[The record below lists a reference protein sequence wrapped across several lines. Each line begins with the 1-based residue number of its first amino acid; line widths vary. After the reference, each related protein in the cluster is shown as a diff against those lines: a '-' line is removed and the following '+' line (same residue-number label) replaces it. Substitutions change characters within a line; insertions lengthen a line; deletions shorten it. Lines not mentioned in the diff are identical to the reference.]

1 MRSLRLVVLSCLCL
15 AVATTAAA
23 VDGPEIPNRLPQA
36 KAGEWVLMQGTS
48 GDNMGVRNRVT
59 VTAVKDGVVSLKRER
74 LAPDGT
80 VEETNAF
87 DLNLERMASRNA
99 DLREHATAINT
110 ETIFVKDKEFSVVAV
125 SWKGDP
131 AEDGSGE
138 REFKIWL
145 SPDLPVGGLAKTWSS
160 DHDFPSSEIVDYGF

>member
-1 MRSLRLVVLSCLCL
+1 MRSVRLVVLSCLCL
-15 AVATTAAA
+15 AVATAAVA

-59 VTAVKDGVVSLKRER
+59 VTAVTDGVVSLKRER
-74 LAPDGT
+74 LGEDGT
-80 VEETNAF
+80 VEETNSF
-87 DLNLERMASRNA
+87 DLNLDRLASRNA
-99 DLREHATAINT
+99 DLRERATAIDT
-110 ETIFVKDKEFSVVAV
+110 ETIFVNDKEFSVVAV

-131 AEDGSGE
+131 AEDGNV
-138 REFKIWL
+138 REFKIWI